1 MNYRQLARTTSLAA
15 LIVSPTIVLLAMQMP
30 LWLPPKPAALKRIAY
45 ADFGPPWSYRG
56 PASWDM
62 PVEAIAPACEF
73 ALRCDDF
80 GEIIRISIGADWS
93 STFSALTSPLRRHK
107 PAAIPRQIHAC
118 KIVTA
123 ATQTRPDRI

>member
-15 LIVSPTIVLLAMQMP
+15 LIVSPTIVLLAMQVP

-93 STFSALTSPLRRHK
+93 STSPL
-107 PAAIPRQIHAC
+107 
-118 KIVTA
+118 
-123 ATQTRPDRI
+123 